1 MLYTSART
9 YVPGAA
15 ASMPRSRRTST
26 AANTAASARQARA
39 LVILQQDRDRAVP
52 QIGRMRGDGRLAV
65 PSQQFDTN
73 QVTYRVRF
81 DPDTLRVTGG
91 SCPDE
96 RFRRPPGGCKHMRA
110 AKIWL
115 RNHVRLRV

>member
-1 MLYTSART
+1 M
-9 YVPGAA
+9 PGAA
-15 ASMPRSRRTST
+15 ASMPRSRRAST

-39 LVILQQDRDRAVP
+39 LVILQQDRDRDVP
-52 QIGRMRGDGRLAV
+52 QIARMRGDGRLVV

-73 QVTYRVRF
+73 HVTYRVRF
-81 DPDTLRVTGG
+81 EPDTLRVTGG

-115 RNHVRLRV
+115 RSHGRLRV

>member
-1 MLYTSART
+1 
-9 YVPGAA
+9 
-15 ASMPRSRRTST
+15 MPRSRRAST
-26 AANTAASARQARA
+26 AASTASSARQARA

-52 QIGRMRGDGRLAV
+52 QIGRMRGDGRLVV
-65 PSQQFDTN
+65 PSQQYDTN
-73 QVTYRVRF
+73 GVTYRVRF
-81 DPDTLRVTGG
+81 EPDSLRVTSG